1 MQSLYLVHLDRHHLG
16 DKLFLKSLAQHFA
29 KGPAGEPP
37 VLLVHGSGEKV
48 ERTLESQG
56 HFPERTEGVLQVKND
71 SQRRLVERAVRETN
85 QEIVA
90 ALTDEVVSTVGIQ
103 GVDRTLLR
111 RDAEGGLRA
120 ENASWLVPLIKQ
132 HVIPVVSGLVEDG
145 DVEEVWPGEVIVAL
159 AAALSDDFDPVACAL
174 TTTEQAGL
182 SGSEG
187 MRPEAPVDAVTDEI
201 VPEPDAVRRFVDA
214 GLPTLV
220 TTLGGIVAE
229 EGPKGTRIEPS
240 GTPESAGT
248 SAA

>member
-56 HFPERTEGVLQVKND
+56 HFPDRTEGVLQVD
-71 SQRRLVERAVRETN
+71 DAEQRRLVERAVRETN

-103 GVDRTLLR
+103 GVDRTLLS
-111 RDAEGGLRA
+111 RDAEGALRA

-132 HVIPVVSGLVEDG
+132 HVVPVVSGLVDDG
-145 DVEEVWPGEVIVAL
+145 QVNEVWPADVIVAL
-159 AAALSDDFDPVACAL
+159 ATALSDDFDPVACAL

-182 SGSEG
+182 SGPEG
-187 MRPEAPVDAVTDEI
+187 MRSEASVDAVTDE
-201 VPEPDAVRRFVDA
+201 VVSEPEAVRRFVSA
-214 GLPTLV
+214 GLPTLL
-220 TTLGGIVAE
+220 TTLGGLVDD
-229 EGPKGTRIEPS
+229 EGPKGTRLEAPVRS
-240 GTPESAGT
+240 DSTDSP
-248 SAA
+248 AA